1 MRGLENL
8 YIFIDSEVGSVFSTI
23 LFPSISSTLKRLN
36 IRNCDFKDL
45 AHDGLRSLINLKT
58 LEIEECQNCSHINL
72 DVLPHLEWLC
82 LQRER
87 SEYPFFYR
95 LSENLKIFSIKDSDF
110 PISEVGSKT
119 LQEFQ
124 HKKLLL
130 LEFEFKNWRLTDDW
144 LSGFPCLKSLQ
155 ILFPFPFPNV
165 IPLLPDIASKVF
177 PKLPI
182 EVLINLESLSLPW
195 CKFESINHINT
206 KSLKNL
212 KILYL
217 QGNKAEIDMN
227 RADIFTGLEGLIQL
241 KISYTKIKL
250 IHPNAFRGLH
260 TLQCL
265 DLFSNFLTELDSSVF
280 SHLPNLKHL
289 DLSDNQLELEESL
302 LFNLK
307 HLQTLKIDSNNF
319 GDSIPRNFFLVL
331 DNLEEL
337 HLSMN
342 QITRIKSN
350 MFNGLSKLKRLVLD
364 YNELEDIPLDAFS
377 FSTYL
382 EKVNAQCNLF
392 GNHKKDEL
400 EFQFFPIKI
409 IF

>member
-8 YIFIDSEVGSVFSTI
+8 YIFIDSEVGSVLSTI
-23 LFPSISSTLKRLN
+23 LFPSISLTLQRLN

-45 AHDGLRSLINLKT
+45 AQDGLSSLINLKT

-72 DVLPHLEWLC
+72 DFLPHLEWLC
-82 LQRER
+82 LQRE
-87 SEYPFFYR
+87 SSKYPFFYR
-95 LSENLKIFSIKDSDF
+95 LNENLRIFSIKDSDF
-110 PISEVGSKT
+110 LISEVGSKT

-124 HKKLLL
+124 HEKLLL
-130 LEFEFKNWRLTDDW
+130 LEIEFKNWTLTNDW
-144 LSGFPCLKSLQ
+144 LSGFPYLKSLQ

-182 EVLINLESLSLPW
+182 EVLVNLESLSLPW
-195 CKFESINHINT
+195 CKFESINHLNT

-217 QGNKAEIDMN
+217 QGNKVDIDMN
-227 RADIFTGLEGLIQL
+227 RPDIFTGLEGLIQL
-241 KISYTKIKL
+241 KIRFTKIKL
-250 IHPNAFRGLH
+250 IHKNAFRGLH
-260 TLQCL
+260 SLQCL
-265 DLFSNFLTELDSSVF
+265 DLFSNCLSELNPAVF
-280 SHLPNLKHL
+280 SHIPNLKHL

-307 HLQTLKIDSNNF
+307 HLETLKMDSNNF

-331 DNLEEL
+331 VNLEEL

-342 QITRIKSN
+342 QITRIESN
-350 MFNGLSKLKRLVLD
+350 MFKGLSKLKRLVLD
-364 YNELEDIPLDAFS
+364 YNQLEDIPLNAFS
-377 FSTYL
+377 FSICL
-382 EKVNAQCNLF
+382 EQVNVQYNLF
-392 GNHKKDEL
+392 SNLKKDEL
-400 EFQFFPIKI
+400 EFQFLPIKI